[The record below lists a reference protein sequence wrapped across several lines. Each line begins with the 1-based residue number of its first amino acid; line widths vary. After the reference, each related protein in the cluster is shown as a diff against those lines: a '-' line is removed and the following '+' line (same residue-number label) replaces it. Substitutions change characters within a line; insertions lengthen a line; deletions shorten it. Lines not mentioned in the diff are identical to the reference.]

1 MEASE
6 TILHVQRANKS
17 MNIIMTY
24 LKVHQYMYVLKQSEI
39 ACFSSEKEP
48 MDLPQIYKKLVSKKH
63 EHDNKKKISQA
74 IEECISEVSE
84 RFHMF

>member
-1 MEASE
+1 
-6 TILHVQRANKS
+6 

-48 MDLPQIYKKLVSKKH
+48 VGLPQIYKNLCLKNMNMTIKK
-63 EHDNKKKISQA
+63 NISQPN
-74 IEECISEVSE
+74 EECISEVSE